1 MNSPVPASESR
12 ETLAHDSHRRWHAHQ
27 DQETRTANRIR
38 RRTLGVRDTTADISA
53 FRSAGDR
60 ASCRHPRT
68 GGRLRASSVLVH
80 ALTFV
85 DVAVFCDC
93 ENRERR
99 STLQPASVLR
109 MQTAMHG
116 ACACEFAHPHGRT
129 RVYASRTRHTP
140 AARPAMPVAD
150 RRPIV
155 DAFSSLPK
163 LYSVND
169 MYDRSRSRRSL
180 VRYALP
186 LSMVVARWSVYG
198 GSRGRLTARVK
209 RRNHCFHI
217 IVMNDTRQD
226 FC

>member
-1 MNSPVPASESR
+1 MHTIV
-12 ETLAHDSHRRWHAHQ
+12 TVDGTHQ
-27 DQETRTANRIR
+27 DQETRTANRSR

-93 ENRERR
+93 ENRGRR

-186 LSMVVARWSVYG
+186 LSM
-198 GSRGRLTARVK
+198 GSLVPSTAPIGRHGSCETS
-209 RRNHCFHI
+209 RNHCFHI

>member
-1 MNSPVPASESR
+1 MRPLHTIV
-12 ETLAHDSHRRWHAHQ
+12 TVDGTHQ

-129 RVYASRTRHTP
+129 RVCVSYTAHH
-140 AARPAMPVAD
+140 V
-150 RRPIV
+150 RRCPWPIV

-186 LSMVVARWSVYG
+186 LSMVVARWSRLRRLAR
-198 GSRGRLTARVK
+198 RGRLTARVK